1 MIVRFFKSIIERKRQ
16 KMILRKK
23 RKKEIE
29 SIAENILIKNNL
41 MYPRFDLI
49 KYLKENE
56 KYEIALQ
63 NMPRG
68 TTGFILVNDENNIFK
83 DTASKLIA
91 INSDLQYD
99 PKFLQKSRFI
109 IAHEFAHAI
118 LHKRDGIVLAHRSKS
133 MRKTKKEREAD
144 LFARSLLMPKKLVDQ
159 LLCRS
164 SFNQLNT
171 ENKIN
176 YMAAI
181 FNVTPKKAQERL
193 KDLQQYARL

>member
-109 IAHEFAHAI
+109 IAH
-118 LHKRDGIVLAHRSKS
+118 
-133 MRKTKKEREAD
+133 
-144 LFARSLLMPKKLVDQ
+144 
-159 LLCRS
+159 
-164 SFNQLNT
+164 
-171 ENKIN
+171 
-176 YMAAI
+176 
-181 FNVTPKKAQERL
+181 
-193 KDLQQYARL
+193 